1 MTIPI
6 MMKKLSAFLPIAMS
20 VTALAII
27 FVYIFMH
34 GSDPQPDEG
43 LAARLWQLLMILQIP
58 IIAFFAIRWLPQSPR
73 LGLVIFV
80 LQIVSAL
87 TALTPVFLLS
97 W

>member
-6 MMKKLSAFLPIAMS
+6 MMKKPSAFLPIVMS
-20 VTALAII
+20 VTALAVI
-27 FVYIFMH
+27 FIYIAMH

-43 LAARLWQLLMILQIP
+43 FAAHLWQLLMVLQIP

-73 LGLVIFV
+73 LAVIILV
-80 LQIVSAL
+80 LQIIAVLA
-87 TALTPVFLLS
+87 ALTPVYLLS